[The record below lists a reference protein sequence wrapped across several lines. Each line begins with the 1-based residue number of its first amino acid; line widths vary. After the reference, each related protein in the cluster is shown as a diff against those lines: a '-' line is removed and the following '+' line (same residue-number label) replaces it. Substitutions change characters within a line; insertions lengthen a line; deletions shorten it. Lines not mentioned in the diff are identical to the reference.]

1 MSDIKKL
8 LKGAVDKIKSAVEKE
23 DIPLSE
29 AYAQMDAELEEA
41 EKAYGKPLFPTDDEQ
56 IPLDEHYLKV
66 LGFKDNPNPSL
77 DDIKERYEELL
88 EKYNP
93 EKFEDD
99 KEKQVKATKK
109 IVMIN
114 SAYDYFSSKYNNE
127 SEQ

>member
-1 MSDIKKL
+1 MNDIKNL

-23 DIPLSE
+23 DIPLAE
-29 AYAQMDAELEEA
+29 AYAQMDADLEEA

-66 LGFKDNPNPSL
+66 LGFKDNQEYTFE
-77 DDIKERYEELL
+77 DIKAQYEKLL

-93 EKFEDD
+93 ENFEDD
-99 KEKQVKATKK
+99 KEKQTKAAKR

-114 SAYDYFSSKYNNE
+114 SAYEYFAEKYQE